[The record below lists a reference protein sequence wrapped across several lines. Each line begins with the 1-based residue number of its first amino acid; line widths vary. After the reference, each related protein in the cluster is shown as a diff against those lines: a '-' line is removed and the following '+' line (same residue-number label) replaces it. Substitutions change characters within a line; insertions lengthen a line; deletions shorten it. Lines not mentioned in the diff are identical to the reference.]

1 MRKLLIIAFVL
12 LSVSWVCAQTKP
24 APKPAQSK
32 AAPKS
37 AQAANP
43 KAILDT
49 GKGQITCELFQNK
62 TPNAV
67 ANFIG
72 LAEGTKEWTNPA
84 SKAKKRNTPLYNGT
98 IFHRVVKGFMIQGGD
113 PMGNGNGDP
122 GYTFKDEIT
131 DLKFDRPGRLAYA
144 NSGPNTNGS
153 QFFITV
159 APAPHLNGKFTLFGQ
174 CGPMSVINAIVNAP
188 TMDNPGMP
196 GEKSKPINPVRLN
209 KVTIVKPGAATG
221 AK

>member
-1 MRKLLIIAFVL
+1 MRKLLVIVFVL
-12 LSVSWVCAQTKP
+12 LTASWVGAQT
-24 APKPAQSK
+24 K

-37 AQAANP
+37 ASANP

-49 GKGQITCELFQNK
+49 GKGQITCELFPDK
-62 TPNAV
+62 SPIGV

-72 LAEGTKEWTNPA
+72 LADGTKDWTNPA
-84 SKAKKRNTPLYNGT
+84 SNAKKHNTPLYNGT

-113 PMGNGNGDP
+113 PMGNGNGGP
-122 GYTFKDEIT
+122 GFSFGNEISN
-131 DLKFDRPGRLAYA
+131 LKFDRPGRLAYA
-144 NSGPNTNGS
+144 NEGRPNTNGS

-159 APAPHLNGKFTLFGQ
+159 APTPHLDGKYTLFGQ
-174 CGPMSVINAIVNAP
+174 CGPMSVINAIANAP

-209 KVTIVKPGAATG
+209 KVTIVKPGASAG